1 MTAIYVSILKGK
13 QGELKA
19 LTNTRKQEKAKLL
32 PLIEIPPVPLKYVD
46 GSEDPIQAKSIEA
59 HITDTSEK
67 LCQSLLGF
75 EQVLVDGFYVEED
88 DALPNGLE
96 PIAELFNKLRAAKIP
111 FIPVVGLDRVE
122 EYSAAIADAVE
133 EDGNGCCLRLTNV
146 DLDVPPNQL
155 IKLID
160 SLLAELKIMPSKVDL
175 LVDYGPEVPVKSALL
190 YQLNALPYL
199 MDWRNL
205 VVASSSFPTDMSNV
219 APDSLVEFERKE
231 WSAWSYLRA
240 NSESVKRLP
249 IYGDYGINHPVLSDI
264 DPRLMR
270 LSPNIRYTSTLN
282 YVVAKG
288 RAYPRKNDKTKK
300 ANTKAADQLPKL
312 AKLITSHK
320 SWKTGEFSWGDA
332 FIEACSNK
340 ACVGNA
346 TDWRAVGT
354 SHHIAFVVHQ
364 LSSLPSI

>member
-1 MTAIYVSILKGK
+1 
-13 QGELKA
+13 
-19 LTNTRKQEKAKLL
+19 
-32 PLIEIPPVPLKYVD
+32 
-46 GSEDPIQAKSIEA
+46 
-59 HITDTSEK
+59 
-67 LCQSLLGF
+67 
-75 EQVLVDGFYVEED
+75 
-88 DALPNGLE
+88 
-96 PIAELFNKLRAAKIP
+96 
-111 FIPVVGLDRVE
+111 LDRVA
-122 EYSAAIADAVE
+122 EYTAAVADAIKV
-133 EDGNGCCLRLTNV
+133 DGNGCCLRLTNV

-160 SLLAELKIMPSKVDL
+160 SLLEELGISPSKVDL
-175 LVDYGPEVPVKSALL
+175 LVDYGPEVPAKSALL

-199 MDWRNL
+199 TDWRNL
-205 VVASSSFPTDMSNV
+205 VVASSSFPTDMSAV

-240 NSESVKRLP
+240 NNESVKRMP
-249 IYGDYGINHPVLSDI
+249 IYGDYGINHPVLSEI
-264 DPRLMR
+264 DPRVMR

-288 RAYPRKNDKTKK
+288 KAYPRKNDKTKK

-320 SWKTGEFSWGDA
+320 SWRTGKFSWGDA

-340 ACVGNA
+340 ECVGNA

-354 SHHIAFVVHQ
+354 SHHIASVVHQ
-364 LSSLPSI
+364 LSSLPAI